1 MLYTLVY
8 RYFNLSS
15 DCTKFHREL
24 LTLKEMFQRNGYPK
38 SFIDKCFK
46 KFLDWLDITK
56 PALETVE
63 KKPLRLGF
71 TYLGPISSQVRTKI
85 RNTVNSI
92 LNFCELQF
100 IFKNEPKPSTYILRF
115 SVRCDLEIHV
125 R

>member
-8 RYFNLSS
+8 KYFTLSS

-38 SFIDKCFK
+38 SFIDECFK
-46 KFLDWLDITK
+46 KFLDKLHITK

-85 RNTVNSI
+85 RNAVNSI
-92 LNFCELQF
+92 LNFCKL
-100 IFKNEPKPSTYILRF
+100 
-115 SVRCDLEIHV
+115 
-125 R
+125 